1 MNYWNL
7 FDERHCFISSFIH
20 PFIHPFPGC
29 YKDKQLYN
37 TYTMAVHVTTIFL
50 VNLSIIYR
58 VYYYYYYY
66 SLQCFLL
73 SGSTYT

>member
-37 TYTMAVHVTTIFL
+37 TYTMAVHVITIF
-50 VNLSIIYR
+50 NLSIIYR
-58 VYYYYYYY
+58 VYYYYYY
-66 SLQCFLL
+66 LQSFLL